1 MKSLLKVILF
11 LGFAFALVPLITLAA
26 PGIPHQFYGTVSYSN
41 GSAVL
46 SGTVKAKIDGVVVA
60 TGSITNGKYGY
71 NPNLF
76 FVTDP
81 DSNRV
86 GKIIMFFVNDVDT
99 GVTASFSNGGYNEKN
114 LEFNIAQVEVAP
126 SGLANLLDN
135 GTISVSGTTAN
146 ANSAT
151 FAQIVVINVAVG
163 GETNTVTV
171 PKDTIITK
179 TGGGTFNANDL
190 TASSVTS
197 SSLSGLGTGVVV
209 KGALQWGIAS
219 LGLTFSTPITIKI
232 YVGTSLD
239 GQTLNVQ
246 RSTTGSSGWT
256 NDGIVVPATCVVT
269 SGYCSFSATQA
280 SYYATSQTTTT
291 TVTTTLSAA
300 AQKVDANKDNKIDVL
315 DFNTLMVNWGKTTAN
330 NVADFNG
337 DGKVDI
343 FDFNMLMINW
353 IK

>member
-1 MKSLLKVILF
+1 MVNMVIIIKKNINKYLILLVAIM
-11 LGFAFALVPLITLAA
+11 GMIPALVLAA

-60 TGSITNGKYGY
+60 TGSITNGQYGY

-99 GVTASFSNGGYNEKN
+99 GATAVFANGGYTN
-114 LEFNIAQVEVAP
+114 LNLSI
-126 SGLANLLDN
+126 SGSSSTSN
-135 GTISVSGTTAN
+135 GSTSTSGGSTT
-146 ANSAT
+146 S
-151 FAQIVVINVAVG
+151 
-163 GETNTVTV
+163 
-171 PKDTIITK
+171 
-179 TGGGTFNANDL
+179 GGG
-190 TASSVTS
+190 
-197 SSLSGLGTGVVV
+197 GGG
-209 KGALQWGIAS
+209 G
-219 LGLTFSTPITIKI
+219 
-232 YVGTSLD
+232 
-239 GQTLNVQ
+239 
-246 RSTTGSSGWT
+246 GSAVA
-256 NDGIVVPATCVVT
+256 I
-269 SGYCSFSATQA
+269 
-280 SYYATSQTTTT
+280 TTTIP
-291 TVTTTLSAA
+291 TTLSAA

-337 DGKVDI
+337 DSKVDI

-353 IK
+353 TK